1 MKRLSCRISLRS
13 FCGRYFFCHDSTV
26 IRTVLW
32 THVEGIHLPRTS
44 IFTLDWGFSALT
56 VCFRVS
62 TGRIRSPQSS
72 WIVLCLFAGQNV
84 RNVLNSNPCA
94 HLCVCVSAQDRAK
107 EWSAFLNEFEGLTCL
122 ELMRNRPARTMP
134 VKMAASFSCP
144 HWNALGQ
151 GCALPWWSYTRKHWK
166 RRAPTM

>member
-1 MKRLSCRISLRS
+1 MKLLSCRISLRS

-32 THVEGIHLPRTS
+32 THVEGIHYPEHPFLPCTGVS
-44 IFTLDWGFSALT
+44 LHWPCVSESPPKGSALPNPAGLFSAYLLD
-56 VCFRVS
+56 RMS
-62 TGRIRSPQSS
+62 EMY
-72 WIVLCLFAGQNV
+72 WILILALIF
-84 RNVLNSNPCA
+84 
-94 HLCVCVSAQDRAK
+94 VCVSAQDRAK